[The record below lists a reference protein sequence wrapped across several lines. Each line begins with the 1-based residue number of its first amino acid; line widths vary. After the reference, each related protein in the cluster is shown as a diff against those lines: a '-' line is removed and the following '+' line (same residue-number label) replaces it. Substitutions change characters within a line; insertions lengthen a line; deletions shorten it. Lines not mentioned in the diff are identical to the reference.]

1 MMKHSKHILNTWLL
15 GDFLHPVIYVIYFT
29 IPPDVITY
37 TFLSSLMMGMIF
49 SFPAFIISAL
59 LFRFLVKQDWSL
71 WVKYLML
78 VSGAASGVFNVA
90 IVFAAL
96 TSTSFY
102 LDFILELCVPGFIS
116 AAVSPL
122 FMYKKLTSQ
131 LNSFV
136 NLNCK

>member
-1 MMKHSKHILNTWLL
+1 MKHSKHILNTGLL
-15 GDFLHPVIYVIYFT
+15 GVFLHPVIYVIYFT

-78 VSGAASGVFNVA
+78 VSGAASGVFKVA

-96 TSTSFY
+96 TPPVSTS
-102 LDFILELCVPGFIS
+102 IS
-116 AAVSPL
+116 YWSYVSPEL
-122 FMYKKLTSQ
+122 FPQRFRHCLCIK
-131 LNSFV
+131 N
-136 NLNCK
+136 

>member
-1 MMKHSKHILNTWLL
+1 MKHSKHILNTWLL

-78 VSGAASGVFNVA
+78 VSGAASGVFKVA

-102 LDFILELCVPGFIS
+102 LDFILELCVPGIIS

>member
-1 MMKHSKHILNTWLL
+1 MKHSKHILNTWLL

-37 TFLSSLMMGMIF
+37 SFLSSLMMGMIF

-78 VSGAASGVFNVA
+78 VSGAASGVFKVA

-102 LDFILELCVPGFIS
+102 LDFILELCVPGIIS

>member
-1 MMKHSKHILNTWLL
+1 MKHSKHILNTWLL
-15 GDFLHPVIYVIYFT
+15 GVFLHPVIYVIYFT

-78 VSGAASGVFNVA
+78 VSGAASGVFKVA

-102 LDFILELCVPGFIS
+102 LDFILELCVPGIIS